1 MKKPQTWREL
11 LKKVID
17 DPREKERLARSL
29 DVNALTLTR
38 WVNRQSTPRPDN
50 LGKLLNA
57 LRPQHSAL
65 FRELLAA
72 EFRDT
77 TEKLLSSE
85 TEPLTIS
92 SSFYAQI
99 LGELADT
106 DRSQH
111 TWSLCQTILQHAL
124 AQFDPYHQGLIL
136 AIMNCTPPAQD
147 NTVRSLYTPMSLATS
162 PWTATPLQFMFFGM
176 ESLAGYVVSS
186 CRASTIEDCQE
197 EQGRRLFRP
206 IENANSLA
214 AYPIKQFSRVAG
226 CLWSASTQAG
236 YFTPE
241 RLMLLKHYADLL
253 ALAFTFDTFYEP
265 ERLVLGIMPP
275 DAVQYPSSSTF
286 RQRLVQ
292 VARAAVDRAEPL
304 SNSQA
309 EQIALQSLEKEY
321 LLLSPTPQ
329 Q

>member
-50 LGKLLNA
+50 LSKLLNA

-77 TEKLLSSE
+77 TEKLLASE
-85 TEPLTIS
+85 AEPLTIS
-92 SSFYAQI
+92 STFYAQI

-124 AQFDPYHQGLIL
+124 VQFDPYHQGLIL
-136 AIMNCTPPAQD
+136 AIMTFPFIISIS
-147 NTVRSLYTPMSLATS
+147 R
-162 PWTATPLQFMFFGM
+162 
-176 ESLAGYVVSS
+176 ESLLAVP
-186 CRASTIEDCQE
+186 R
-197 EQGRRLFRP
+197 EQR
-206 IENANSLA
+206 EA
-214 AYPIKQFSRVAG
+214 A
-226 CLWSASTQAG
+226 
-236 YFTPE
+236 
-241 RLMLLKHYADLL
+241 L
-253 ALAFTFDTFYEP
+253 ALGATKWE
-265 ERLVLGIMPP
+265 
-275 DAVQYPSSSTF
+275 ST
-286 RQRLVQ
+286 
-292 VARAAVDRAEPL
+292 
-304 SNSQA
+304 
-309 EQIALQSLEKEY
+309 K
-321 LLLSPTPQ
+321 
-329 Q
+329 